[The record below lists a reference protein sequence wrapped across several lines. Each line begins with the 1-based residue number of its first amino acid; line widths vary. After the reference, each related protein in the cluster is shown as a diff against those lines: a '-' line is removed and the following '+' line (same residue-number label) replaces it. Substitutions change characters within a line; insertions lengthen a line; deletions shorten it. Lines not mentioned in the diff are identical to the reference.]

1 MRNALYAPSQIAKD
15 KANKQSKADKEKKK
29 ALEFDPTD
37 GGDEKISEKEFVK
50 SFSKAMKLP
59 VGDAKRL
66 FKAADRSRDGFL
78 DFHEFLCMMALMQPN
93 STSEQKLELVFAMY
107 DVDHS
112 GALDQIEVR
121 KLLENMLT
129 TEDADHKEAQ
139 IKKVVGRFDA
149 DGDRKVSLPELKVAL
164 KDEGFLNEFFGQNVQ
179 FDEAATKIYEAKVKS
194 FMCLVM

>member
-1 MRNALYAPSQIAKD
+1 M
-15 KANKQSKADKEKKK
+15 
-29 ALEFDPTD
+29 
-37 GGDEKISEKEFVK
+37 K

-129 TEDADHKEAQ
+129 TEDVDHKEAQ